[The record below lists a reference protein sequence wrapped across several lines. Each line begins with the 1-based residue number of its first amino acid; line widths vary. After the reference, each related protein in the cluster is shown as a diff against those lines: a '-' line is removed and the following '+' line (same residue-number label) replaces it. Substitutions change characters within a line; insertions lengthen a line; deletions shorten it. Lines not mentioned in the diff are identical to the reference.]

1 MRLLDNLATRFAPRQ
16 LTRTRMM
23 LAIAVAVTADAL
35 QIALLPVAWTFVQ
48 EIIDVV
54 AMGLTILLLGFHV
67 LLLPTFVIEFIPL
80 VDMLPTWTGCVV
92 AVLALRKRNQRATW
106 VEVPPL
112 VDASPTPKPPAQI
125 GPGSSNQGTLPR

>member
-1 MRLLDNLATRFAPRQ
+1 MLDKLALRFAPQQ
-16 LTRTRMM
+16 LTRTRMT
-23 LAIAVAVTADAL
+23 LALAVAVTADAL

-67 LLLPTFVIEFIPL
+67 LLLPTFIIEFIPL

-92 AVLALRKRNQRATW
+92 AVLALRKRAQRAAW
-106 VEVPPL
+106 VEVPPF
-112 VDASPTPKPPAQI
+112 VDASPKPKPPVQI
-125 GPGSSNQGTLPR
+125 GPGSSNQDTLPR